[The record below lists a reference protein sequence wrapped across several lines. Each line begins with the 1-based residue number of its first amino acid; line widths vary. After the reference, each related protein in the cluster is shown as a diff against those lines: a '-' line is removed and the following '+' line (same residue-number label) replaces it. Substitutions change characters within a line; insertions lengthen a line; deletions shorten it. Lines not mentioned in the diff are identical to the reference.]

1 MEQLVGKPPWL
12 TVQWT
17 SNPVV
22 FSKFES
28 YPKPAPWKEDVNET
42 LFHLKEQIQPFDRS
56 ELWDLAKRITN
67 PYERIHTQSSRMN
80 LPPSVCVL
88 TPLSRSFFKMIEI
101 LQILNFFQRVQKVP
115 RLRSLH
121 LCEGPGGFIEAFLQK
136 AEENHKPV
144 PVSYAMTL
152 RSTHT
157 MIPGWRRA
165 TPFLQRHPNVKL
177 LYGATG
183 TGDIYEKVNQDYL
196 RTTCETQ
203 KVHLVTADGGFDFS
217 DDFHAQEKMIFR
229 LLVSS
234 ALIALQNLTHSGD
247 FVLKV
252 FDIQSQVTRD
262 FLTILGSC
270 FQEWTLYKPVTSR
283 PCNSEWYF
291 LGKSAVYGRQPV
303 IQLFAYLRDALES
316 GQTFDKLLPENMKE
330 DFLLKLQEERMA
342 KQSLALQEVL
352 SYCQNPEREK
362 LNKGLWQRQVEPCK
376 QWCSLFRVPYVSPT
390 EIPAKV

>member
-1 MEQLVGKPPWL
+1 MEQITGKPPWL

-17 SNPVV
+17 SNPVA
-22 FSKFES
+22 FLTLQT
-28 YPKPAPWKEDVNET
+28 PQPAPWKEEVDQI
-42 LFHLKEQIQPFDRS
+42 LFDLKGQIRPFDRS

-80 LPPSVCVL
+80 LPASICVL

-101 LQILNFFQRVQKVP
+101 LAVSNFFERFQKTA

-121 LCEGPGGFIEAFLQK
+121 LCEGPGGFIEAFLSK
-136 AEENHKPV
+136 AEEHRKQV
-144 PVSYAMTL
+144 QVSFAMTL

-183 TGDIYEKVNQDYL
+183 TGDIYEKENQDYL
-196 RTTCETQ
+196 RQTCEKQ
-203 KVHLVTADGGFDFS
+203 KVNLVTADGGFDFS
-217 DDFHAQEKMIFR
+217 DDFHAQEKMIFK

-234 ALIALQNLTHSGD
+234 ALIALNTLTHTGD

-252 FDIQSQVTRD
+252 FDIQSQCTRD

-291 LGKSAVYGRQPV
+291 IGKSAVLQRQPV
-303 IQLFAYLRDALES
+303 IRFFETVRDALEA
-316 GQTFDKLLPENMKE
+316 GETFEKLLETNTKE
-330 DFLLKLQEERMA
+330 DYLQRLQKERMA

-352 SYCQNPEREK
+352 SYCQNPDREQ
-362 LNKGLWQRQVEPCK
+362 LNKNLWNRQVDPCK
-376 QWCSLFRVPYVSPT
+376 HWCSVFRVPFISPV
-390 EIPAKV
+390 ERV